1 MLSTLQ
7 APHIQ
12 CFVCTRCSI
21 IISSMISLDES
32 GQHEAILCVFLPK
45 MQWGEARAVSGASWR
60 SGNRCGLWGD

>member
-7 APHIQ
+7 APYIQ

-32 GQHEAILCVFLPK
+32 GQHEAVCVLARNAVGGG
-45 MQWGEARAVSGASWR
+45 QGSEWGFVEIWEQMWSLG
-60 SGNRCGLWGD
+60 